1 MQKEFTLGDAVRFK
15 ASFRDSAGA
24 LFDPTSTTGKVY
36 DAANIVV
43 ATFATLTK
51 IATGVYVADWQTTS
65 GVNPTGAYSFEVT
78 GVWGALTYKRFARN
92 IARLT

>member
-1 MQKEFTLGDAVRFK
+1 MQKAFTLGDAVRFK
-15 ASFRDSAGA
+15 ATFRDSAGA

-36 DAANIVV
+36 NAADVVV

-51 IATGVYVADWQTTS
+51 LATGVYAADWQTTS
-65 GVNPTGAYSFEVT
+65 GVNPAGAYSFEAT

-92 IARLT
+92 IARLV